1 MENKK
6 KGLIEKKREKDG
18 AKMELRRNGTI
29 NIPFLLSSKNW
40 LEKKTSKREGTFR
53 FYSSKMRGKNTK
65 A

>member
-1 MENKK
+1 LRK
-6 KGLIEKKREKDG
+6 KKREKDG

-29 NIPFLLSSKNW
+29 NIPFFLSSKNR
-40 LEKKTSKREGTFR
+40 LEKKTSKKEGIFR